1 MSKDAVSEHAVSE
14 HGDDRAVEAH
24 GADGIEHGKRL
35 IRIGGDRGLSLA
47 DRLSEGLHRLTWRT
61 PLHSFHLRGRHPL
74 KLIAVTDDP
83 FFGDV
88 ARGRALLDGQL
99 SYRGERHAIA
109 TLDLARP
116 DWSKPFGEY
125 LHSFAWLRDLSSV
138 ATRAQAAPVAET
150 LMRRWLA
157 AHAEK
162 VTDPAWRADLW
173 GRRILFWTAHAP
185 LILSSTDLVYRSKV
199 LNTLARGA
207 RHLDRAADR
216 VAAGAPRIA
225 GWCGVLGAGLM
236 IPGGDP
242 RRAFGEAG
250 LARALRASVSE
261 DGGISG
267 RSPLGLLDAIML
279 LTLLRATYA
288 ARRLEAPEFV
298 SAALTRMVTALLGVS
313 HGDRG
318 LASWQ
323 GGVPVDGETIER
335 VVAATGVRAR
345 PLRQAR
351 EWGYQRLAQQ
361 KTVLIMDAAPPPI
374 ARVMEGGCAST
385 LAFEFSDGAERV
397 VVSCGGARGADLR
410 LPATLAEGLRTTA
423 AHSTLVVGDSNSTA
437 IHPDGTL
444 GRGVNEMELSRQ
456 ETDAASRIEASHDG
470 YARRHGVIHRRT
482 IALGADGR
490 DVRGEDSLLP
500 AGRRGKASAAAF
512 AIRFHLHPGVEVSPT
527 ADGSGALL
535 RLRSGAAWQFRARG
549 GSLAIEESMWVDG
562 KGVPRETQQLVLS
575 GEAPVGGHSVSWL
588 FHRAR

>member
-1 MSKDAVSEHAVSE
+1 VSDER
-14 HGDDRAVEAH
+14 GDPAT
-24 GADGIEHGKRL
+24 DGIEQGKRL

-47 DRLSEGLHRLTWRT
+47 DRVSERLHRLAWRT
-61 PLHSFHLRGRHPL
+61 PIHSFRLRGRHPL
-74 KLIAVTDDP
+74 KLIAVADDP

-88 ARGRALLDGQL
+88 ARGRALLDGKL
-99 SYRGERHAIA
+99 SFRGENHTVAG
-109 TLDLARP
+109 LDLAKP
-116 DWSKPFGEY
+116 NWSKPFGDY

-138 ATRAQAAPVAET
+138 ATRVEAVPVAET
-150 LMRRWLA
+150 LMRKWLA
-157 AHAEK
+157 AHADK

-207 RHLDRAADR
+207 RHLDRSAER
-216 VAAGAPRIA
+216 VPLGVPRIA
-225 GWCGVLGAGLM
+225 AWCGVLTAGLM

-250 LARALRASVSE
+250 LARALRGSVSD
-261 DGGISG
+261 DGGING
-267 RSPLGLLDAIML
+267 RSPQALLDAVML
-279 LTLLRATYA
+279 LTLLRSTYA
-288 ARRLEAPEFV
+288 ARRLEAPVLV
-298 SAALTRMVTALLGVS
+298 SATLTKMVTALLGVT

-323 GGVPVDGETIER
+323 GGVPVDGETIDA
-335 VVAATGVRAR
+335 VVAATGARVR

-351 EWGYQRLAQQ
+351 AWGYQRLAQQ

-385 LAFEFSDGAERV
+385 LAFEFSDGADRI

-410 LPATLAEGLRTTA
+410 LPAALAEGLRTTA
-423 AHSTLVVGDSNSTA
+423 AHSTLVVRDSNSTA

-444 GRGVNEMELSRQ
+444 GRGVVEMELSRQ
-456 ETDAASRIEASHDG
+456 ETEAASRIEASHDG
-470 YARRHGVIHRRT
+470 YVRRHGVIHRRA

-500 AGRRGKASAAAF
+500 SGRKSKATAIGF
-512 AIRFHLHPGVEVSPT
+512 AIRFHLHPGVDVSPT

-535 RLRSGAAWQFRARG
+535 RTKSGSAWQFRARG
-549 GSLAIEESMWVDG
+549 GTLAIEESVWIDG
-562 KGVPRETQQLVLS
+562 RGIPRETQQLVLT
-575 GEAPVGGHSVSWL
+575 GDAPAGGHSVSWL